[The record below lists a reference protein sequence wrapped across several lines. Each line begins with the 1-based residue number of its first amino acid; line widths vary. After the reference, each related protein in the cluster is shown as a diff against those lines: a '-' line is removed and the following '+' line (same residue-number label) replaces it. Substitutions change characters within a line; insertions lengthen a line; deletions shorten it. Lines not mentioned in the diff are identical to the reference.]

1 MSAKRDSLTTPLIRD
16 RYLILRLNGQEEE
29 ALRMVCRERRV
40 SKSDYT
46 REILLQ
52 AIEEGQK

>member
-1 MSAKRDSLTTPLIRD
+1 LTTPLIRD